1 MPARRVRVV
10 ERKGPE
16 RRREFVQD
24 VTASEAAVKV
34 DTKPDE
40 NFFVTGAS

>member
-10 ERKGPE
+10 EREGPE

-24 VTASEAAVKV
+24 VAADAEPEETEV
-34 DTKPDE
+34 KPDE
-40 NFFVTGAS
+40 NAFAAEA